1 MAYAT
6 VTDLTTRYSAVVAG
20 VAPATLQAA
29 ITDALAGVDDRY
41 LADRT
46 VRAQCLLALHYLQ
59 RDGAIAGGE
68 DGPVT
73 ARSMGELSI
82 SYAGPAEVGSHSSTR
97 WGRMFDELMAG
108 VLHPLEVG

>member
-6 VTDLTTRYSAVVAG
+6 VADLTTRYAAVVAG
-20 VAPATLQAA
+20 VANAVLLAA
-29 ITDALAGVDDRY
+29 LDDSAAEIDDVAFAG
-41 LADRT
+41 RT
-46 VRAQCLLALHYLQ
+46 VRAHCLLALHYLQ

-68 DGPVT
+68 DGAVT

-82 SYAGPAEVGSHSSTR
+82 SYASPAEVGDHSSTR
-97 WGRMFDELMAG
+97 WGRMYDEIAAT